1 MHIRSA
7 ETDVTVIKKQRRLG
21 RTGRQRR
28 AHRLSL
34 PNLCWN
40 AKYRRKLRSHSK
52 TESNETSD
60 KEIKVTQHE
69 YWALPKMSELWARQL
84 KDPDIMEGRRKTT
97 YRERGVK
104 YKPSHPSLLV
114 VLGGTV
120 PH

>member
-7 ETDVTVIKKQRRLG
+7 GTDATVIKKQRRLG

-28 AHRLSL
+28 ACRLSL
-34 PNLCWN
+34 PNLCWS
-40 AKYRRKLRSHSK
+40 AKYRHKLKSHSK

-84 KDPDIMEGRRKTT
+84 KDPDIA
-97 YRERGVK
+97 
-104 YKPSHPSLLV
+104 SLIKWKED
-114 VLGGTV
+114 GK
-120 PH
+120 